1 MTGNDLADA
10 AYKVLR
16 MIDAPGVVASAVQFL
31 REIKPLMAD
40 NVAMLGAILQRLIMD
55 QVEAGL
61 PLEQA
66 VQEAAG
72 RHTDIILSSNK
83 LPAAQIAS

>member
-1 MTGNDLADA
+1 
-10 AYKVLR
+10 